1 MTDSALWATI
11 FSILLIGWVIYI
23 IFKSG
28 YDDKKYRAEGIKVE
42 AKIINKKNIG
52 ASGTGNMKF
61 YVELEF
67 PTNDG
72 IVITHA
78 KRFFTP
84 EDMVKILRNNTV
96 SLYYLPED
104 PKKVYLVPGDME

>member
-1 MTDSALWATI
+1 MSDSVLWATI
-11 FSILLIGWVIYI
+11 FSVLLIVWVIYI
-23 IFKSG
+23 VFKAGS
-28 YDDKKYRAEGIKVE
+28 DDKKYRAEGIKIE

-61 YVELEF
+61 YMELEF

-96 SLYYLPED
+96 ALYYLPED
-104 PKKVYLVPGDME
+104 PEKVYLVPGDME